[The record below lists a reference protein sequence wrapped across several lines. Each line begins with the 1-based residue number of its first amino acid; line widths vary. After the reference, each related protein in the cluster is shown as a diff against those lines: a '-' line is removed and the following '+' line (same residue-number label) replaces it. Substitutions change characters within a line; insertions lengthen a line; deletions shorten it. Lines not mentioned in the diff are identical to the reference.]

1 MRKPSKGR
9 KERDVIYHRNDH
21 SDDRGKHFFKILI
34 GEFHERLVSNFLA
47 CGILECGH
55 YLLKSEETF
64 VTNVRRMKMVLV
76 FDPSGCE
83 KVPPFFVTKNAMSGG
98 RKREGPLDISSSDAN
113 LPMKTPE
120 TKKKAW
126 KQRDRRGMTAS
137 EDDEAH
143 SVPSYVLPRHTSLD
157 TMQKRKVFSRKYPD
171 VCLPSKS
178 GALILQCHGKSWQ
191 VMYCI
196 EVWKDRGESKRLR
209 NGWAQFARD
218 NYLQLGDIC
227 LFEPLK
233 TKKCTMNVHIIRKK
247 EYCTKMRKPSN
258 GCKERDVIYHRNDHT
273 DDNGKH
279 FFKILIGDFHKR
291 LVIPVKFAKKFRG
304 KVERNIKLES
314 LGGYTF
320 DVQVAQ
326 NLGRIMFQS
335 GWKSFVSAHDLKMFD
350 LLVFKYD
357 GMSRMKVLIFDP
369 SGCEKVPPFFV
380 TKNAMSGGRKRE
392 EPQEPL
398 DISSS
403 YADLP
408 MKTPETKK
416 KARKQRDRRGMR
428 SSEDDEAHSVPSCIL
443 PRGTI
448 LDSMQRRKV
457 KERLRAIC
465 SEIPIYVFVVK
476 KSNIFGRSQ
485 DMVFSRKYPDVCLP
499 FKSGAVILQ
508 CHGKSWEVILEVR
521 KDQGESKRLRIGWAE
536 FARDNNLQL
545 GDICLFEP
553 LKTMKYTMNVHIVRR
568 RVRSGK

>member
-34 GEFHERLVSNFLA
+34 GEFHERLVIPVKFAKNFR
-47 CGILECGH
+47 GKIERSITLESLGGCTFDVQVAQNLGRIVFQSGWESFVSAH
-55 YLLKSEETF
+55 DLKMCDLLVFKYDGMS
-64 VTNVRRMKMVLV
+64 RMKVLV

-126 KQRDRRGMTAS
+126 KQRDRSRISIRSSRSLSSSSGGMTAS

-157 TMQKRKVFSRKYPD
+157 TMQKRKVKERLQAICSEIPIYVLVVKNTNISGRSRAMVFSRKYPD

-247 EYCTKMRKPSN
+247 E
-258 GCKERDVIYHRNDHT
+258 
-273 DDNGKH
+273 
-279 FFKILIGDFHKR
+279 
-291 LVIPVKFAKKFRG
+291 
-304 KVERNIKLES
+304 
-314 LGGYTF
+314 
-320 DVQVAQ
+320 
-326 NLGRIMFQS
+326 
-335 GWKSFVSAHDLKMFD
+335 
-350 LLVFKYD
+350 
-357 GMSRMKVLIFDP
+357 
-369 SGCEKVPPFFV
+369 
-380 TKNAMSGGRKRE
+380 
-392 EPQEPL
+392 
-398 DISSS
+398 
-403 YADLP
+403 
-408 MKTPETKK
+408 
-416 KARKQRDRRGMR
+416 
-428 SSEDDEAHSVPSCIL
+428 
-443 PRGTI
+443 
-448 LDSMQRRKV
+448 
-457 KERLRAIC
+457 
-465 SEIPIYVFVVK
+465 
-476 KSNIFGRSQ
+476 
-485 DMVFSRKYPDVCLP
+485 
-499 FKSGAVILQ
+499 
-508 CHGKSWEVILEVR
+508 
-521 KDQGESKRLRIGWAE
+521 
-536 FARDNNLQL
+536 
-545 GDICLFEP
+545 
-553 LKTMKYTMNVHIVRR
+553 
-568 RVRSGK
+568 

>member
-1 MRKPSKGR
+1 
-9 KERDVIYHRNDH
+9 
-21 SDDRGKHFFKILI
+21 
-34 GEFHERLVSNFLA
+34 
-47 CGILECGH
+47 
-55 YLLKSEETF
+55 
-64 VTNVRRMKMVLV
+64 
-76 FDPSGCE
+76 
-83 KVPPFFVTKNAMSGG
+83 
-98 RKREGPLDISSSDAN
+98 
-113 LPMKTPE
+113 
-120 TKKKAW
+120 
-126 KQRDRRGMTAS
+126 
-137 EDDEAH
+137 
-143 SVPSYVLPRHTSLD
+143 
-157 TMQKRKVFSRKYPD
+157 
-171 VCLPSKS
+171 
-178 GALILQCHGKSWQ
+178 
-191 VMYCI
+191 
-196 EVWKDRGESKRLR
+196 
-209 NGWAQFARD
+209 
-218 NYLQLGDIC
+218 
-227 LFEPLK
+227 
-233 TKKCTMNVHIIRKK
+233 
-247 EYCTKMRKPSN
+247 MRKPSN

-416 KARKQRDRRGMR
+416 KARKQRDRSRINISPCRSISNSSGGMR